1 MSLATLLVPQLAV
14 PHLPSLATVLGYLKP
29 AIRFLLPYVPHLR
42 IFLPYLFFAYF
53 LTSILPAFIQY
64 CWESLLIATLDPPDF
79 TAATIVRTAVNR
91 LTVAVF
97 SVITLSRIFLYDIYV
112 TIVFHH
118 LPYLQTQLFSLCAYF
133 HQLFIAI
140 LLSFYRLAVPRTV
153 HNWVQP
159 YAQLILLFLTPYLL
173 ILTRFF
179 MFYLSPYY
187 DFYLQ
192 SIQNILNRFVLTDY
206 PPYYSRF
213 LFLLLLFS
221 CGFYIYVFHK
231 NNRNHFIFDCSCF
244 NNYLFLVCIHIS
256 NICVPSF
263 LPFCFC
269 HTSNSFVLSS

>member
-29 AIRFLLPYVPHLR
+29 VIRFLLPYVPHFR

-97 SVITLSRIFLYDIYV
+97 SVITLSRNFLYDIYV

-140 LLSFYRLAVPRTV
+140 LLLFYRLAVPRTV

-192 SIQNILNRFVLTDY
+192 STQNI
-206 PPYYSRF
+206 
-213 LFLLLLFS
+213 
-221 CGFYIYVFHK
+221 
-231 NNRNHFIFDCSCF
+231 
-244 NNYLFLVCIHIS
+244 
-256 NICVPSF
+256 
-263 LPFCFC
+263 
-269 HTSNSFVLSS
+269 